1 MCVEYDKLVEEKK
14 RRQLVYAELVLS
26 GEKSSC
32 SRPKSSSESPR
43 KNKNLLKIPNF
54 KFYSMEMN

>member
-26 GEKSSC
+26 GAKPLC
-32 SRPKSSSESPR
+32 SRPKSSSQSPR
-43 KNKNLLKIPNF
+43 KNKNILNIPNF
-54 KFYSMEMN
+54 KF